1 MWSSISTRWDCAYHP
16 PRLDADAVRVLMVS
30 TISQTRHERLATR
43 DEYSSAHNKWHPHLC
58 EKASTLP
65 KHPSDNL
72 EVEPEALPL
81 SADHTTRGQP
91 ALHVLVEVGRVSIK
105 DLVSMPLA
113 LPVQIHHSQM
123 YVMAPHC
130 QHAPHRNHTRTPN
143 GSDRTLVKRGGKT
156 HSVSAGPTG
165 SDEST
170 IITSNLRPLLASSY
184 NQTDSLLRLRTMH
197 TSASRR
203 HVRKKNWNKKK

>member
-1 MWSSISTRWDCAYHP
+1 
-16 PRLDADAVRVLMVS
+16 MVS

-43 DEYSSAHNKWHPHLC
+43 DEYSSAHNKWHPHLG

-113 LPVQIHHSQM
+113 LS
-123 YVMAPHC
+123 C
-130 QHAPHRNHTRTPN
+130 PN
-143 GSDRTLVKRGGKT
+143 TSLANVCD
-156 HSVSAGPTG
+156 GPTLP
-165 SDEST
+165 T
-170 IITSNLRPLLASSY
+170 RPTS
-184 NQTDSLLRLRTMH
+184 
-197 TSASRR
+197 
-203 HVRKKNWNKKK
+203 

>member
-1 MWSSISTRWDCAYHP
+1 
-16 PRLDADAVRVLMVS
+16 
-30 TISQTRHERLATR
+30 
-43 DEYSSAHNKWHPHLC
+43 
-58 EKASTLP
+58 
-65 KHPSDNL
+65 
-72 EVEPEALPL
+72 
-81 SADHTTRGQP
+81 
-91 ALHVLVEVGRVSIK
+91 
-105 DLVSMPLA
+105 
-113 LPVQIHHSQM
+113 M

-143 GSDRTLVKRGGKT
+143 GSDRTHVKRGGKT

-184 NQTDSLLRLRTMH
+184 NQTDSLLRLLTMH

-203 HVRKKNWNKKK
+203 HVRKKNRNKKEEMRRRTRTRLCDATKLCRENLRCPKNFRSILSNQTKLNASRRERSTNECVRENPIG